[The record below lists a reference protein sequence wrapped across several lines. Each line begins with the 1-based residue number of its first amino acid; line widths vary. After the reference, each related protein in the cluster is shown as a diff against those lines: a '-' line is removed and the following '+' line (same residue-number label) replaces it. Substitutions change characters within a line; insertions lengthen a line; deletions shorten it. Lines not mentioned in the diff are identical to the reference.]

1 MFVLNSM
8 NSLIIIIII
17 VMYESN
23 AITTIIYSNEFDR
36 FDTILKCYKQMNLI
50 LYCDQKYITL
60 LSKFH

>member
-1 MFVLNSM
+1 MFVLNSI
-8 NSLIIIIII
+8 NSLIIIIIIII
-17 VMYESN
+17 VMYEFN
-23 AITTIIYSNEFDR
+23 AITTIIYSNE